1 VSESLS
7 PASPQKKSLFTRL
20 LEKKLGRPIGNATA
34 SKTYTSG
41 SKTDYKT
48 DKGQL
53 KTMMKW
59 DYLFLRRYGII
70 FISVVVL
77 VIYSIL
83 FVAFEPMNSPSVI
96 VLLLFSDFAVLGM
109 TFIGALIYF
118 EKNENVLP
126 ALSVTPMKPITYLMS
141 KIITLSSL
149 GLGISLFI
157 VLIFQTSAA
166 NFLWLI
172 IGIGLSSMLFT
183 LIGIMMMTGITSF
196 NQFMIR
202 LIVMNLIIIVPLLD
216 YLNLVDSF
224 VFYLFPS
231 QPALILADAIFT
243 TRTPFDLV
251 YSILYL
257 LIAIKLCSIYAL
269 KLSEKMLKGL

>member
-202 LIVMNLIIIVPLLD
+202 LIVMNLII
-216 YLNLVDSF
+216 
-224 VFYLFPS
+224 
-231 QPALILADAIFT
+231 
-243 TRTPFDLV
+243 
-251 YSILYL
+251 
-257 LIAIKLCSIYAL
+257 
-269 KLSEKMLKGL
+269 